1 MISEL
6 KQEGA
11 DDIAKRDQ
19 CKSEYQKQNSA
30 IANLNWLIEKN
41 EAKIDKLERLIA
53 KREGEKA
60 ETIESIKETKED
72 IAEMK
77 KQRAEEHEAFKHAKK
92 EDEATVDL
100 LKQAR
105 TALTAYSKKNGVDMG
120 PIQGSVA
127 GVFLNQE
134 PTFEV
139 SEDQAP
145 EANFAGKGSRKRE
158 TEGIVGLMSMLIEDA
173 EDEIKNGIKNEAAAQ
188 LEFEKQLKA
197 AETLKAN
204 LIAKKTDLE
213 NQIANLGE
221 KKGDEISTK
230 EDNEHEL
237 QDEKDYLAKITP
249 DCDWII
255 GAFEKRA
262 AARAAEMDGLS
273 GAKASL
279 AGAR

>member
-19 CKSEYQKQNSA
+19 CKSEYQKQDSA

-41 EAKIDKLERLIA
+41 EAKIDKLERMIA
-53 KREGEKA
+53 KRQGEKA

-77 KQRAEEHEAFKHAKK
+77 KQRAEEHEAFQHAKK
-92 EDEATVDL
+92 EDEDSVDL

-105 TALTAYSKKNGVDMG
+105 TALTAYSKKNGIDMG
-120 PIQGSVA
+120 PIQGSVN

-134 PTFEV
+134 PKFEV
-139 SEDQAP
+139 SADQAP
-145 EANFAGKGSRKRE
+145 EANFAGKGSRKQQ
-158 TEGIVGLMSMLIEDA
+158 TKGIVGLMSMLIEDA
-173 EDEIKNGIKNEAAAQ
+173 EDEIKNGIKNEASAQ

-197 AETLKAN
+197 AETLK
-204 LIAKKTDLE
+204 
-213 NQIANLGE
+213 ANLGE

-237 QDEKDYLAKITP
+237 KDEKDYLAKITP

-262 AARAAEMDGLS
+262 AARAAEMEGLS

-279 AGAR
+279 AGAGR